1 MEAKDKRTDKD
12 NYLTKKEVDKILE
25 KELAEINKK
34 ISDLKDQID
43 RIYEYVDEIFILH
56 RKEQSPNEEEMRII
70 YDNINIKG
78 NFENSVPIYLF
89 KDELKKKFNINEEA
103 LNEKIIALDEKEI
116 IYLRAADKEIEN
128 PSQCIKSKNGKLL
141 YYITWMKR

>member
-34 ISDLKDQID
+34 ISDLKGQID

-56 RKEQSPNEEEMRII
+56 RKEQSPNEEEMRIV

>member
-34 ISDLKDQID
+34 ISDLKGQID

-56 RKEQSPNEEEMRII
+56 RKEQSPNEEEMRIV

-89 KDELKKKFNINEEA
+89 KDELKKKFNINEET

>member
-1 MEAKDKRTDKD
+1 MEAKDKRTDKG

-34 ISDLKDQID
+34 ISDLKGQID

-56 RKEQSPNEEEMRII
+56 RKEQSPNEEEMRIV

-78 NFENSVPIYLF
+78 NFEN
-89 KDELKKKFNINEEA
+89 
-103 LNEKIIALDEKEI
+103 
-116 IYLRAADKEIEN
+116 
-128 PSQCIKSKNGKLL
+128 
-141 YYITWMKR
+141 